1 MEIKDI
7 KEKKKTL
14 ESNIMNLI
22 REFESQTEST
32 VNRIGSSRVL
42 NAKGETEKLIIQ
54 VDIQI

>member
-22 REFESQTEST
+22 REFENETET
-32 VNRIGSSRVL
+32 VVNRVGNTRAL
-42 NAKGETEKLIIQ
+42 NALGQTKDLYIQ
-54 VDIQI
+54 VDVEI